1 MTMTALRT
9 VAALFVREGG
19 CYFDLP
25 GVDPWCESRD
35 ARLYGGPHPVVAH
48 PPSGRWCALAR
59 LNEARWGA
67 KVGDDGGC
75 FESALASVRRWRGVL
90 EHPASSLAWDAF
102 SLPKPTAAGWSRA
115 IGDPGWSCEVSQ
127 AAYGH
132 AARKLTWLY
141 YVGDAPPPPLDWSR
155 PKPRAWVSKCA
166 NHGTGGGLPR
176 LVRAESLRTP
186 PAFRDVLLAMARSAR
201 GSDARGGS

>member
-1 MTMTALRT
+1 MTTPGLRT

-25 GVDPWCESRD
+25 GVDPWGESRD
-35 ARLYGGPHPVVAH
+35 ARRYAWPHPVVAH
-48 PPSGRWCALAR
+48 PPCGRWCQLAR
-59 LNEARWGA
+59 LNESRWGA

-75 FESALASVRRWRGVL
+75 FESAVHSVRRWGGVL
-90 EHPASSLAWDAF
+90 EHPAFSLAWDAF
-102 SLPKPTAAGWSRA
+102 SLPKPTAAAGWFRA

-141 YVGDAPPPPLDWSR
+141 YVGAAPPPPLLWAR
-155 PKPRAWVSKCA
+155 PRAKAWVSKCA
-166 NHGTGGGLPR
+166 NHGDSGLRR
-176 LVRAESLRTP
+176 LVRAESLSTP
-186 PAFRDVLLAMARSAR
+186 PSFRDCLVAMARGA
-201 GSDARGGS
+201 GGPP